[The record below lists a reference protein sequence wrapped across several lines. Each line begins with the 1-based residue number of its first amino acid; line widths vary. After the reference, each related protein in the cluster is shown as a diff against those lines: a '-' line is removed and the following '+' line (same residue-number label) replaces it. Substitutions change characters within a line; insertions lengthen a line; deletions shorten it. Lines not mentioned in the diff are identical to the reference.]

1 VSSRLV
7 VVALL
12 AGCVRGNPP
21 LGADAAPDATV
32 LPPGC
37 DYVELADPTNDLTI
51 TNGVPEQ
58 TGLTFTQSTTI
69 CGKLDRG
76 HFDATAMDLDS
87 DSYTLAI
94 AARSQL
100 LVSFAGAGTEVL
112 ASIDVQVL
120 DATLAVVDHGAFL
133 GSHAGFSTTL
143 DPGTYTFAVFAKNA
157 TDLAASLDYKLRIV
171 ADVPETRCAR
181 VTGAAA
187 YTEAADGALSDGN
200 DMVEVRYLDAP
211 HRALTAATSDAP
223 EPSGIVTSAGTN
235 VRIAGTSAAVNAPDE
250 FHDRDT
256 YLVTTGAHDQLAVR
270 VDWAGTAADLDFL
283 VFPENNSEEIA
294 SGTAVAKQA
303 PEQATFPVL
312 PNTRYWLW
320 VGAYD
325 TSSNAAVPY
334 DVTLCPTQF
343 AQ

>member
-1 VSSRLV
+1 MSSKALV
-7 VVALL
+7 VVVL
-12 AGCVRGNPP
+12 AGCVRGNPG
-21 LGADAAPDATV
+21 LAVDAAPDAV
-32 LPPGC
+32 LLPPGC
-37 DYVELADPTNDLTI
+37 DYLELSDPTNDLTI
-51 TNGVPEQ
+51 TNGMPEQ

-76 HFDATAMDLDS
+76 HFDGASLDLDS

-94 AARSQL
+94 AERSQL
-100 LVSFAGAGTEVL
+100 LVSFAGAGSEAL
-112 ASIDVQVL
+112 ASIEVQVL
-120 DATLAVVDHGAFL
+120 DATLAVVDRGAFL
-133 GSHAGFSTTL
+133 GSHVGFSTTL
-143 DPGTYTFAVFAKNA
+143 DPGTYTVAVFAKSSG
-157 TDLAASLDYKLRIV
+157 DIAASIDYKLRLV

-187 YTEAADGALSDGN
+187 YTEAADGAASTGN
-200 DMVEVRYLDAP
+200 DMVEVRYLDVP
-211 HRALTAATSDAP
+211 HRALTAAADAP
-223 EPSGIVTSAGTN
+223 EPSGIVTTAGTN
-235 VRIAGTSAAVNAPDE
+235 VRITGTSAAVSAPDE

-270 VDWAGTAADLDFL
+270 VDWAGTTADLDFL

-294 SGTAVAKQA
+294 GGTAVAKQA

-320 VGAYD
+320 IGAYD
-325 TSSNAAVPY
+325 TSGNAAVPY

-343 AQ
+343 TP